1 MFCYNCL
8 DCRWK
13 TGLLRGEHWT
23 SWREGSKPEGGSG
36 GGGGGGRL
44 WGEGVQNSCLALVVM
59 CEFDLLYC
67 CSSET
72 SLNPF

>member
-23 SWREGSKPEGGSG
+23 SWREGSKPEGGG
-36 GGGGGGRL
+36 GGGGGGGAVVGGRGSEFML
-44 WGEGVQNSCLALVVM
+44 GLSCDV
-59 CEFDLLYC
+59 
-67 CSSET
+67 
-72 SLNPF
+72 